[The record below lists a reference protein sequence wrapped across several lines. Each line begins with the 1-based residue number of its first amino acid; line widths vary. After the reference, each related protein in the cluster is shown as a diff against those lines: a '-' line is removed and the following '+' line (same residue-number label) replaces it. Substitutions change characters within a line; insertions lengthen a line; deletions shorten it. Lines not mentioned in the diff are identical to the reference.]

1 MACADMPVITIAA
14 QTLNITRSKPPDLF
28 PIALEYSKLDP
39 TADHSRILARTREE
53 NSRVLS

>member
-1 MACADMPVITIAA
+1 MSYADMPVITIAA
-14 QTLNITRSKPPDLF
+14 KTLNITRSKPLDLF
-28 PIALEYSKLDP
+28 PIALAYSKLGP